1 MRKSWTDREVIS
13 IRKDCGTMS
22 IKEIMAK
29 YDLTKNQVTHAIY
42 NYDLNSQSLMQL
54 WRWRW
59 KKIKQQFL
67 SK

>member
-1 MRKSWTDREVIS
+1 MRKSWTDREVIA
-13 IRKDCGTMS
+13 IRKDRGTMS

-59 KKIKQQFL
+59 KKIKQQFFI
-67 SK
+67 

>member
-13 IRKDCGTMS
+13 IRKDRGTMS

>member
-1 MRKSWTDREVIS
+1 MRKSWTDREVIA
-13 IRKDCGTMS
+13 IRKDRGTMS

-42 NYDLNSQSLMQL
+42 NYDLNPQSLMQL

>member
-1 MRKSWTDREVIS
+1 MRKSWTDREVIA
-13 IRKDCGTMS
+13 IRKDRGTMS

>member
-13 IRKDCGTMS
+13 IRKDRGTMS

-67 SK
+67 DE

>member
-1 MRKSWTDREVIS
+1 MRKSWTDREVIA
-13 IRKDCGTMS
+13 IRKDRGTMS

-67 SK
+67 SE

>member
-13 IRKDCGTMS
+13 IRKDRGTMS

-67 SK
+67 SE

>member
-13 IRKDCGTMS
+13 IRKDRGTMS

-59 KKIKQQFL
+59 KKIKQQFFI
-67 SK
+67 